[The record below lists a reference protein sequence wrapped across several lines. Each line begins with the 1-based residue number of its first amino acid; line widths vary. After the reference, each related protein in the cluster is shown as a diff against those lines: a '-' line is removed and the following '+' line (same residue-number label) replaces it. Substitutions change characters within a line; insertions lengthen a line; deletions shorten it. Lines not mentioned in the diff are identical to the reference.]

1 MGLSLLAV
9 REEKTSVIMENSL
22 PGWLG
27 LGAAGPVPE
36 RVLTTVAGRAR
47 FCVILAIVAVTID
60 SLDLMFLF

>member
-1 MGLSLLAV
+1 M
-9 REEKTSVIMENSL
+9 IMENSL